1 MPVLLLFVLDR
12 ILLETFLEVS
22 VGVVDGASRSA
33 LRESYRCVS
42 VGLIFLLF
50 EQVVEKSFADV
61 GICELSKYKWK
72 GSTPCP
78 LDLLAGEYEDEKA

>member
-1 MPVLLLFVLDR
+1 
-12 ILLETFLEVS
+12 
-22 VGVVDGASRSA
+22 
-33 LRESYRCVS
+33 

-50 EQVVEKSFADV
+50 EQVVGKSFADV